1 MSELRIRLA
10 GSSSTDDDIV
20 ARFGNQTTIGQLVDE
35 LELRFDQVGPVPR
48 SLQRISRGQ
57 LTLSRDTRLA
67 QADLRSGDTV
77 ALAIDSGTRPVP
89 VAAAVAHLRV
99 VEGPDLN
106 RVYEL
111 RRGESTIGRSARC
124 DIRLN
129 DNMASRRHAVI
140 RVSDIVEVA
149 DAGSTNGIIVND
161 SEITGVHRLRP
172 GDRLM
177 IGDTVLLVE
186 MLGGGHEAVDVV
198 DNAVAFNRP
207 PRIERPFQPVKIVL
221 PAPLDPPPRQRL
233 PLITAVVPFLMGGIL
248 YAITRNPASLAFVVL
263 SPMMAYGSV
272 FESRR
277 SGRKDHADRRAER
290 EAVLRDRIVE
300 LEQAYDAEVASRRRF
315 SPRNEELLACV
326 ADLGS
331 RLWEREPE
339 DEDFLS
345 LRLGLLPLPSQ
356 ITVEVAQG
364 GNREG
369 RLEAERLAGH
379 FAVLPPV
386 PVTADARTEAPV
398 GIAGPTAVTDGI
410 VRSLVLQAAALH
422 SPTELVIGALLPA
435 ERAVT
440 WDWLKWLPH
449 NARSLPGS
457 GRSPNAVGRHEG
469 VELLSVL
476 NELLDARLAGDTGAF
491 ASEAR
496 AVHTPHV
503 LLIVDG
509 STSVERSRFTRLLE
523 HGVDAGIS
531 VLWMASDARR
541 VPNASRT
548 AVTVEPGGQTVTLGR
563 KSSGRQLGG
572 IPIEPV
578 TLNTAE
584 AAARALAPVV
594 DIAADSGTAVELPA
608 TVNLVDLLGGLE
620 ILDNPTAT
628 IERWQ
633 ESAPSGNRRPR
644 LSAPVGVFN
653 GGTLSIDLM
662 EDGPHGL
669 VGGTTG
675 AGKSE
680 FLQSFLAALAASHPP
695 DRLNFLLVDYK
706 GGSAFGDLAERLDRQ
721 GRQTWPGLHHTVGM
735 ITDLTPALVQRAL
748 VSLRA
753 ELTRREHI
761 LERNGEKDM
770 VEMAR
775 HGRPDTPPSLLI
787 VVDEFAAL
795 AREAPAFVDGV
806 VDIAARGRS
815 LGLHLL
821 LATQKPG
828 GVVTPVIQ
836 ANTNLRVALRM
847 ATEDESTD
855 VVGSPLAGRLDRRTP
870 GRGVIRR
877 GHSDLVAFQSAYVG
891 GITTAASMAELQVGE
906 LSLAEIHWLTS
917 APGAEGGAVGADI
930 SDQDPTDLRRL
941 VTVVNAAAAHRE
953 YPLPMKPWL
962 DPLPPHVDLLD
973 LDRPPDDQRFV
984 FGVADL
990 PHRQDRTLAQF
1001 VPDTDGS
1008 MLLYGMGGSGKT
1020 VALRSLAASL
1030 GLARNQAPVHVYALD
1045 FAGRGLELLDP
1056 LPHVGEV
1063 INGDDYE
1070 RVTRLFKELR
1080 SEIVRRAQLF
1090 AEARTSSMGGYRTAS
1105 PDGVTLPRLVIL
1117 LDGYDNFTAAYD
1129 GIDRGSWV
1137 DLLPRLVADGRGVG
1151 VHFVLTGSRRTSFPM
1166 ALSGLISTRLVFRM
1180 ASSDDYHSVNADPT
1194 WFDQA
1199 TPPGRCRL
1207 GDVEVQIAVL
1217 GASAETGEEARAFQR
1232 LGAALER
1239 ILTPAP
1245 PIRVLPHRLTL
1256 DELPAPKS
1264 GLAWLMTEDFAGT
1277 GPDLTQN
1284 VLITGRP
1291 RSGKTT
1297 ALMSLAAAA
1306 RRNGMRPEIFAADP
1320 ARCPVE
1326 GARDLAAL
1334 VERVTGDPTGLVF
1347 VDGAERISGL
1357 PGDYAIQEAISS
1369 GRLRIVAAAD
1379 SAAARSFDPIM
1390 KAVRARADVL
1400 LLQPDPDYDGDL
1412 LGQPVPRVARQFPA
1426 GRGYAR
1432 LLDQIDVVHVALAP

>member
-1 MSELRIRLA
+1 MTELRIRLV
-10 GSSSTDDDIV
+10 GSSPTADDVI
-20 ARFGNQTTIGQLVDE
+20 ARFGSHTTVGQFVDE

-67 QADLRSGDTV
+67 QADLRSGDMV
-77 ALAIDSGTRPVP
+77 ALSIDSGTRPAP

-99 VEGPDLN
+99 VEGPELN

-129 DNMASRRHAVI
+129 DDMASRRHALI

-149 DAGSTNGIIVND
+149 DAGSTNGIAVNG
-161 SEITGVHRLRP
+161 SEISGLHRLRP

-177 IGDTVLLVE
+177 VGDTLLQLE
-186 MLGGGHEAVDVV
+186 MRGGSSQEAVDVV

-207 PRIERPFQPVKIVL
+207 PRIERPFQPVKVVL
-221 PAPLDPPPRQRL
+221 PAPLEPPPRQRL
-233 PLITAVVPFLMGGIL
+233 PLVTAIVPLLMGGAL
-248 YAITRNPASLAFVVL
+248 YALTRNVASLAFVVL
-263 SPMMAYGSV
+263 SPMMAFGSV
-272 FESRR
+272 FEARR
-277 SGRKDHADRRAER
+277 SGRKDHAERRSER
-290 EAVLRDRIVE
+290 EALLRDRIVE

-339 DEDFLS
+339 DDDFLS
-345 LRLGLLPLPSQ
+345 LRLGLLELPSQ

-369 RLEAERLAGH
+369 RLEAEQLAAH

-386 PVTADARTEAPV
+386 PVTADARREAPV
-398 GIAGPTAVTDGI
+398 GVAGPAVVTDGI
-410 VRSLVLQAAALH
+410 VRSLVMQAAALH
-422 SPTELVIGALLPA
+422 SPNELVIGVLLPA
-435 ERAVT
+435 ERSAT
-440 WDWLKWLPH
+440 WDWIKWLPH
-449 NARSLPGS
+449 NARALPGS

-469 VELLSVL
+469 VELLSAL
-476 NELLDARLAGDTGAF
+476 EELLDSRRTGGTGAF
-491 ASEAR
+491 DPDHAA
-496 AVHTPHV
+496 AHTPHV
-503 LLIVDG
+503 LLLVDG
-509 STSVERSRFTRLLE
+509 ATSVERSRFTRILE
-523 HGVDAGIS
+523 HGAEAGIS

-541 VPNASRT
+541 VPNACRT
-548 AVTVEPGGQTVTLGR
+548 AITVEPGGQTVSLGR
-563 KSSGRQLGG
+563 KTSGNQLGA

-578 TLNTAE
+578 ALESAE
-584 AAARALAPVV
+584 AAARVLAPVV
-594 DIAADSGTAVELPA
+594 DIAADSGETVELPA
-608 TVNLVDLLGGLE
+608 IVNLVDLLGGLE

-633 ESAPSGNRRPR
+633 ESAPSGSRRPR

-761 LERNGEKDM
+761 LERHGEKDM

-775 HGRPDTPPSLLI
+775 HRRPDTPPSLLI

-795 AREAPAFVDGV
+795 AREAPAFVEGV

-847 ATEDESTD
+847 ATEDESSD
-855 VVGSPLAGRLDRRTP
+855 VVGSPLAGRLDRRIP

-891 GITTAASMAELQVGE
+891 GVTTPASMAELQVGE
-906 LSLAEIHWLTS
+906 LSLVEIHWLTNPQNG
-917 APGAEGGAVGADI
+917 AAGAETPDEQV
-930 SDQDPTDLRRL
+930 TDLRRL
-941 VTVVNAAAAHRE
+941 VSVVNTAAAAQQ
-953 YPLPMKPWL
+953 YPPPMKPWL

-990 PHRQDRTLAQF
+990 PHRQQRTLAQF
-1001 VPDTDGS
+1001 TPDADGS

-1030 GLARNQAPVHVYALD
+1030 GLARNQAPVHIYALD
-1045 FAGRGLELLDP
+1045 FAGRGLEMLEP
-1056 LPHVGEV
+1056 LPHVGSV

-1070 RVTRLFKELR
+1070 RVTRLLKELR
-1080 SEIVRRAQLF
+1080 SEIGRRAQLF
-1090 AEARTSSMGGYRTAS
+1090 AEARVSAMGGYRTAS
-1105 PDGVTLPRLVIL
+1105 ADGATLPRLVVL
-1117 LDGYDNFTAAYD
+1117 LDGYDNFTATYE
-1129 GIDRGSWV
+1129 GLDRGTWV
-1137 DLLPRLVADGRGVG
+1137 DLLPRLVADGRAVG
-1151 VHFVLTGSRRTSFPM
+1151 VHFVLTGSRRTSFPL

-1180 ASSDDYHSVNADPT
+1180 ASSDDYHSVNADPA

-1199 TPPGRCRL
+1199 TPPGRCRW
-1207 GDVEVQIAVL
+1207 GDVEVQVAML
-1217 GASAETGEEARAFQR
+1217 GSSAETGEEARAFQR
-1232 LGAALER
+1232 LGGALER

-1245 PIRVLPHRLTL
+1245 PIRVLPRRLTL
-1256 DELPAPKS
+1256 DELPAPKN
-1264 GLAWLMTEDFAGT
+1264 GLAWLMTEDFAGI

-1297 ALMSLAAAA
+1297 ALVSLMVAA
-1306 RRNGMRPEIFAADP
+1306 RRNGMRPEVFAADP
-1320 ARCPVE
+1320 ALCPVE
-1326 GARDLAAL
+1326 ARDLEAL
-1334 VERVTGDPTGLVF
+1334 VERVSGDPTGVVF

-1357 PGDYAIQEAISS
+1357 SGDYAVQDAISS
-1369 GRLRIVAAAD
+1369 GRLRIVATAD
-1379 SAAARSFDPIM
+1379 AAAARSFDPIM
-1390 KAVRARADVL
+1390 KAMRARADVL
-1400 LLQPDPDYDGDL
+1400 LLQPDPDLDGDL